1 MIQKIKTLENTKPDK
16 ILFVHDI
23 DFSVMPDMRVIPL
36 FGANGAGKS
45 TLLQG
50 IKDEITRISEQKECD
65 REIAALDKTS
75 EYYDWEVTF
84 YQRHVKES
92 GIRFE
97 HTGASMA
104 LYTYKNGDDNFGTRQ
119 AKTEQ
124 EAFDPFFIKGRW
136 DARSLSEGQS
146 IMYSAYDL
154 FRGIAN
160 PEMLQCEGG
169 ECLILID
176 EFDSGLSIDNIDAC
190 MRQLKKA
197 LKTRNDIQVFF
208 SFNNPRILKWFPH
221 VFSMYDGNMLE
232 MHSDEDMLN
241 EIRKNAKM
249 LEKARGR
256 RDKFKIYE

>member
-1 MIQKIKTLENTKPDK
+1 
-16 ILFVHDI
+16 
-23 DFSVMPDMRVIPL
+23 
-36 FGANGAGKS
+36 
-45 TLLQG
+45 
-50 IKDEITRISEQKECD
+50 
-65 REIAALDKTS
+65 
-75 EYYDWEVTF
+75 
-84 YQRHVKES
+84 
-92 GIRFE
+92 
-97 HTGASMA
+97 MA